1 MIRICCSS
9 PSFTAGEE
17 LSHSF
22 RLVKRTSFDMGG
34 GGKRGEQRER
44 EGGRT
49 KKVRPTQNLQF
60 MLQKLYNFFLIF

>member
-34 GGKRGEQRER
+34 GREENRER
-44 EGGRT
+44 ERGRT